1 MQCFTTASLLQALS
15 THSACQCRNAYTC
28 SLLALVPYCSPY
40 CFHYCSILLQKT
52 ITDQEQTLK
61 HARVT
66 GVTCAGSV
74 SSVQLQQGGPY
85 DIIILDEC
93 SQQIEPLSLLPLA
106 ASQALRTV
114 LVCIS
119 HHSYV
124 YAVTQVSRGVLIAY

>member
-1 MQCFTTASLLQALS
+1 MCTLYAVHICLRTAHLNAVTLTSLIARAVATLLQPLDDYHA
-15 THSACQCRNAYTC
+15 
-28 SLLALVPYCSPY
+28 
-40 CFHYCSILLQKT
+40 
-52 ITDQEQTLK
+52 ITADQEQTLK

-114 LVCIS
+114 LVR
-119 HHSYV
+119 V
-124 YAVTQVSRGVLIAY
+124 

>member
-1 MQCFTTASLLQALS
+1 MQCTSVYAQRISLNAVTLTSLIARAVATLLQPLDDYYA
-15 THSACQCRNAYTC
+15 
-28 SLLALVPYCSPY
+28 
-40 CFHYCSILLQKT
+40 
-52 ITDQEQTLK
+52 ITADQEQTLK

-114 LVCIS
+114 LVRMFLAALRLHC
-119 HHSYV
+119 
-124 YAVTQVSRGVLIAY
+124 